1 MPDTSSDIPSDLT
14 TPAAQPPDGLAM
26 PRNFDAGYGEGLA
39 SGVSLGGGGVFFVA
53 WQVAYLA
60 ALAERGVDLAGAPR
74 VVGTSAGSLVSSVL
88 EAGNIGRFRKEVGFL
103 SRVPKLVGVLAPADK
118 LNPSQERA
126 RDLFFL
132 ARDAEAD
139 TIREIGHAALAARAP
154 GPSVMPRNVAVMLA
168 SRKWPADALH
178 ITCVDAF
185 TGERCVVTRASGVNV
200 TRAVAAS
207 SAVPGLFTP
216 QPILDR
222 RCMDGGVGGTG
233 THLDLLAGARRA
245 VVLNLTDG
253 TGVEVGAMTSKP
265 GDFLDELAA
274 LRASGT
280 EVFHRMP
287 EKMDLLTLMDPA
299 AVSDAIAMGERQAA
313 ADAAELRAFLA

>member
-1 MPDTSSDIPSDLT
+1 MASVPT
-14 TPAAQPPDGLAM
+14 TPTVPPPDGLAV
-26 PRNFDAGYGEGLA
+26 PRDFGAGYGEGLPF
-39 SGVSLGGGGVFFVA
+39 GLSLGGGGVFFVA

-60 ALAERGVDLAGAPR
+60 ALAERGVDLAGASR

-88 EAGNIGRFRKEVGFL
+88 EAGKIGRFRRE
-103 SRVPKLVGVLAPADK
+103 VGVLAKVPKVVGALAPATD
-118 LNPSQERA
+118 LHPSQERA
-126 RDLFFL
+126 RDMFFL
-132 ARDAEAD
+132 AQDAEPA
-139 TIREIGHAALAARAP
+139 TIREIGHAALAATAP
-154 GPSVMPRNVAVMLA
+154 GPSVMPRNVALMLA
-168 SRKWPADALH
+168 SRRWPAAALH
-178 ITCVDAF
+178 ISCVDAY
-185 TGERCVVTRASGVNV
+185 TGERCVITESAGVLV

-222 RCMDGGVGGTG
+222 RCMDGGVSGSG

-253 TGVEVGAMTSKP
+253 ADAEVGALTSSP
-265 GDFLDELAA
+265 RSFPDELDA

-287 EKMDLLTLMDPA
+287 ESIDLLTLMEPS
-299 AVSDAIAMGERQAA
+299 AVPDAIAMGERQAA
-313 ADAAELRAFLA
+313 ADADELRAFLR

>member
-1 MPDTSSDIPSDLT
+1 MADTSQSAPIAPT
-14 TPAAQPPDGLAM
+14 TVSVPPPDGLAM
-26 PRNFDAGYGEGLA
+26 PRDFGAGYGEGLA
-39 SGVSLGGGGVFFVA
+39 AGVSLGGGGVFFVA

-60 ALAERGVDLAGAPR
+60 ALAEKGIDLAGAPR

-88 EAGNIGRFRKEVGFL
+88 EAGNISRFRKEVGFL
-103 SRVPKLVGVLAPADK
+103 SKAPKLLGALAPAGK

-132 ARDAEAD
+132 AEPD
-139 TIREIGHAALAARAP
+139 TVREIGHAALAARAP
-154 GPSVMPRNVAVMLA
+154 GPSVMPRNVALMLA
-168 SRKWPADALH
+168 SRRWPAEALQ

-185 TGERCVVTRASGVNV
+185 TGARCVVTGASKVPIA
-200 TRAVAAS
+200 RAVAAS

-222 RCMDGGVGGTG
+222 RCMDGGVSGTG

-253 TGVEVGAMTSKP
+253 AGAETGAMTSKP
-265 GDFLDELAA
+265 GEFVDELDA
-274 LRASGT
+274 LRATGT

-287 EKMDLLTLMDPA
+287 ESMDLLTLMDPA
-299 AVSDAIAMGERQAA
+299 AVPDAIAMGERQAA
-313 ADAAELRAFLA
+313 ADADELRAFLL